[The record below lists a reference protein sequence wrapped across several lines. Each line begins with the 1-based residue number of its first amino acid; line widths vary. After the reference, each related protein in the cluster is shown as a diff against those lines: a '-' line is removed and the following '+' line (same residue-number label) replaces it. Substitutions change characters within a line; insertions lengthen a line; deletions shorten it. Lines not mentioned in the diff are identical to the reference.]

1 MYHVC
6 CKVSLECCSFYVAWL
21 VEKTLVSKMFC
32 AHSLPLIIT
41 MVILLVQF
49 RLSPAAPSENE
60 VGQVYVRPPDALDC
74 MGQLPCHTF
83 AEYLESWRE
92 WFTSNRIFHFLPG
105 NHTVNETMSLELKR
119 LSNLTMSGITTSA
132 HYPTAHIQCEGR
144 LEFQFS
150 NSKYLNISN
159 MAFIRCGRSD
169 QDGIHAA
176 LTFNATK
183 HLILRNIVIEESY
196 GYGML
201 GVNAFS
207 NSSIV
212 DCVFDA
218 KQQLSA
224 ENRRDTASG
233 NVHLVYSGPKMH
245 DMGTGK
251 NKLISISNCT
261 FINGVYTGKWVEK
274 DSKGGGGLGVF
285 MLESNCRFNE
295 CSQYN
300 MILSIFD
307 CKFYNNS
314 ATVGANMLIVL
325 GSSNFRGI
333 INIKNSIFYN
343 GKADYK
349 GGGIYILSQHIYSS
363 AFFRINI
370 LDTLFLI
377 NSAEKGGALAIV
389 SRKERRHTFKD
400 PKDVT
405 IITVEKSVFRNNFA
419 SEGGGI
425 YAQLIATLSPDHKP
439 VQRILN
445 LFITK
450 CTLTKNNA
458 SRSGGGAYL
467 NLYPGNSTNEEAP
480 YRSVPRYWFNLLV
493 YVAVTASEFSGNIA
507 EMGSALTVVGND
519 TREIISFLTNN
530 TADFICRAPDII
542 DNITIQYT
550 AFYNNTVYGTIK
562 NSSAALFINNIEHV
576 FLKSCNFL
584 DNRGSAVYAN
594 TANIHLTRNHS
605 FVGNVAHSGGAL
617 HLDCSSLGR
626 SMLHL
631 SSKKTVANLYIA
643 DNHAMQ
649 YGGAIAISEHCD
661 SYNWCFLQSQFWK
674 TIYIIMENNSAVVAG
689 DSIYGHSLKSCSS
702 AFQQIC
708 FNGLYSTSVISSP
721 AYKVCFCTGV
731 SKGEGCNT
739 TANRQVF
746 PGETFTVSA
755 TSVGFFEGAS
765 PAIVRT
771 NVISIEP
778 AQLGPRQNVQ
788 DLGRECGELTFS
800 VLTAATN
807 VELHLEI
814 ESRLGSR
821 YPPSIVTVEFQTC
834 PFGFNLSAAPPY
846 HCNCMPHISAA
857 GVKCNITTQTIHR
870 PANMW
875 IGNYSGGIT
884 VHSNCPFDYC
894 KPGSINISLWNEG
907 EQCAHK
913 HSGILCGECRAG
925 LSAALGTS
933 QCLNCSNYYLLLLV
947 PFALS
952 GILLVLILFC
962 CNLTVS
968 TGTINGLIFYAN
980 IVRVNNSIFFPQGDT
995 TIITKF
1001 LRVFIAWLNL
1011 DLGFKAC
1018 FFNGMNMYTKIW
1030 LQFLFPVYVWVLA
1043 GIIIYSSRYSFI
1055 VSRLAGSNSVP
1066 VLATL
1071 FLLSFAKLLRTIIA
1085 AVSPITLVNEHEE
1098 ESLVWLLDGNVPYL
1112 KGRHI
1117 GLFGMALLVT
1127 FLYIIPFTL
1136 FVLLGPCLQARSDY
1150 KMLRWVNK
1158 LKPLLD
1164 AYQGPYR
1171 DQFRYWTGLML
1182 AFRILL
1188 FYIFAA
1194 NALGDPRVNLLAIV
1208 SSMLGIPIILN
1219 LYNSGGVY
1227 KKHMTHK
1234 MEAFFIL
1241 NLTIF
1246 AAATLL
1252 LKVSHAPLKSQEIVT
1267 AMLVASAF
1275 IAFCAIVAHHSYEQ
1289 IKRVDTIN
1297 QLFKSC
1303 IQKVLPQSVL
1313 RLINTNHELVGSH
1326 QGQPSVNGGRA
1337 TDRNSMFNTPELRE
1351 PLLADCY

>member
-1 MYHVC
+1 
-6 CKVSLECCSFYVAWL
+6 
-21 VEKTLVSKMFC
+21 MFG
-32 AHSLPLIIT
+32 AHSLSLIIT
-41 MVILLVQF
+41 TVILTVQF
-49 RLSPAAPSENE
+49 GLGPAALSENE
-60 VGQVYVRPPDALDC
+60 VGQVYVRPSDTLDC

-83 AEYLESWRE
+83 AEYLTSWRG
-92 WFTSNRIFHFLPG
+92 WFTSDRIFHFLPG
-105 NHTVNETMSLELKR
+105 SHTVNETMSLELKS
-119 LSNLTMSGITTSA
+119 LSNVTMSGITPSA
-132 HYPTAHIQCEGR
+132 HYPTAHIQCEGM

-176 LTFNATK
+176 LTFNATQY
-183 HLILRNIVIEESY
+183 LTLRNIIIEESY

-201 GVNAFS
+201 GVNMLM
-207 NSSIV
+207 NSSLL

-224 ENRRDTASG
+224 VNRRGITGG
-233 NVHLVYSGPKMH
+233 NVHLVYSGPRRTT
-245 DMGTGK
+245 GT
-251 NKLISISNCT
+251 NKLTVSNCT
-261 FINGVYTGKWVEK
+261 FINGVIASKRAEK
-274 DSKGGGGLGVF
+274 ECSGGGGLGVF
-285 MLESNCRFNE
+285 MLESKCGIHY

-300 MILSIFD
+300 LMLSIFD

-314 ATVGANMLIVL
+314 APFGANLLIVL
-325 GSSNFRGI
+325 RSSDFNSS

-349 GGGIYILSQHIYSS
+349 GGGIYILIHRSVISVR
-363 AFFRINI
+363 FKINI
-370 LDTLFLI
+370 SDTLFLS
-377 NSAEKGGALAIV
+377 NSAQKGGALAINSDKKMRTLDFKAV
-389 SRKERRHTFKD
+389 IILTIER
-400 PKDVT
+400 
-405 IITVEKSVFRNNFA
+405 SVLRNNFA
-419 SEGGGI
+419 VEGGGI
-425 YAQLIATLSPDHKP
+425 YAQLIETMSPDYKP
-439 VQRILN
+439 VKKLLN
-445 LFITK
+445 LFITNCK
-450 CTLTKNNA
+450 LINNNA

-467 NLYPGNSTNEEAP
+467 KLYPSNAVMQEDLHGNNLM
-480 YRSVPRYWFNLLV
+480 YQYNLLA
-493 YVAVTASEFSGNIA
+493 YVVVSTSNFSGNIA
-507 EMGSALTVVGND
+507 EMGSALAVAGND
-519 TREIISFLTNN
+519 TREV
-530 TADFICRAPDII
+530 
-542 DNITIQYT
+542 ITILSSFTCHAADVIENVTIQST
-550 AFYNNTVYGTIK
+550 VFHNNTVHGTSMY
-562 NSSAALFINNIEHV
+562 NSAALYINNIEHV
-576 FLKSCNFL
+576 FLRNCHFL
-584 DNRGSAVYAN
+584 DNRGSAIYAN
-594 TANIHLTRNHS
+594 ITNIHFTGNHT

-617 HLDCSSLGR
+617 HLDCSSLGQ
-626 SMLHL
+626 SMLYL
-631 SSKKTVANLYIA
+631 SSKKTIATLYIA

-649 YGGAIAISEHCD
+649 YGGAIAISERCNG
-661 SYNWCFLQSQFWK
+661 YNRCSLQFSWEKNQV
-674 TIYIIMENNSAVVAG
+674 IMKNNSAAVAG
-689 DSIYGHSLKSCSS
+689 DSIYGRSLESCSYYIIWWHIS
-702 AFQQIC
+702 L
-708 FNGLYSTSVISSP
+708 NDYYSTSAISSP
-721 AYKVCFCTGV
+721 AYKVCLCTGM

-739 TANRQVF
+739 TAHREVF
-746 PGETFTVSA
+746 PGETFTISA
-755 TSVGFFEGAS
+755 ITVGLLEGAS

-814 ESRLGSR
+814 ESSLGSR

-857 GVKCNITTQTIHR
+857 GVECNITTQTIHC

-894 KPGSINISLWNEG
+894 KPGSINISLWNED

-933 QCLNCSNYYLLLLV
+933 QCLNCSNYFLLLLV

-1001 LRVFIAWLNL
+1001 LGIFIAWLNL

-1055 VSRLAGSNSVP
+1055 VSKLAGSNSVP

-1150 KMLRWVNK
+1150 KMLGWVNK

-1188 FYIFAA
+1188 FSIFAA

-1267 AMLVASAF
+1267 AMLVTSAF

-1326 QGQPSVNGGRA
+1326 QGQPNVNGGRA
-1337 TDRNSMFNTPELRE
+1337 SDRNSMFNTPELRE